1 MNNSKHKFIY
11 YYFFKF
17 YFIFKL
23 YIIVLVFPSK
33 IPKGCN
39 SSINFKISANF
50 PRIISDMLTTCVYFA
65 YNTLFL

>member
-1 MNNSKHKFIY
+1 MFIHIEIPVFKVEFITNIKHKFIL
-11 YYFFKF
+11 K
-17 YFIFKL
+17 
-23 YIIVLVFPSK
+23 SK
-33 IPKGCN
+33 IPTGCN